1 MHGLFARSRAAA
13 ITARLPW
20 TARSLAYSAPTSAG
34 AGGAAGTAPAMA
46 PGGLQIPELKAQYSA
61 LPRLP

>member
-13 ITARLPW
+13 LTARLPW
-20 TARSLAYSAPTSAG
+20 TALRLEYCAPTSVG
-34 AGGAAGTAPAMA
+34 AGGAAGTAPSLA

>member
-20 TARSLAYSAPTSAG
+20 TARTIAYSAPTSVGAG
-34 AGGAAGTAPAMA
+34 AAPALA

-61 LPRLP
+61 LPCLS

>member
-20 TARSLAYSAPTSAG
+20 TARRLEYCAPTCAG
-34 AGGAAGTAPAMA
+34 AGGAAGAAPALA
-46 PGGLQIPELKAQYSA
+46 PGGLQIPVLKAQYSA
-61 LPRLP
+61 LPRLS

>member
-20 TARSLAYSAPTSAG
+20 TARTLAYSAPTCARP
-34 AGGAAGTAPAMA
+34 GGAAGIAPALA
-46 PGGLQIPELKAQYSA
+46 PGGLQIPELKAQHSA